1 MDVAY
6 SLSSVSAVSIFLQR
20 PKDKYFFGN
29 DKSLGRNIDKLNE
42 YLEK

>member
-20 PKDKYFFGN
+20 PKDNHFFGN